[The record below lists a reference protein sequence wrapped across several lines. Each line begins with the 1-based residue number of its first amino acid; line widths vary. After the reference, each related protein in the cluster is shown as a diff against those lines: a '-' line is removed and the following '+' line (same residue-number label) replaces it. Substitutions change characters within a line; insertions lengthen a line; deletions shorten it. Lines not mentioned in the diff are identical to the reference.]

1 MRVAIYRRIST
12 DEERQPFSLDA
23 QQERL
28 AAYIGAQP
36 GWVLARS
43 YSDRMSGK
51 RLDRPGLR
59 QALQDARTGRYD
71 LLLVFKVDRLA
82 RSTGGLAKVLEELD
96 AARVAFRSA
105 SEPFDTS
112 TAAGRMMMHMLGV
125 FAEFEREMIVERTR
139 MGLARKAARGEWTGG
154 IPPFGYR
161 YDVDAQ
167 LLIPVPAQAALV
179 QRIFRFYVE
188 RRLGSATISGLINDA
203 GQLTSRG
210 RRWTPNRVLG
220 VLRNPTYIGQLPFN
234 GEHHQANHEPII
246 DPELFERAQL
256 LLQARSDSPRAQAAN
271 ASDYLLTSFLRCQR
285 CGHGFVGTAAHG
297 NGGTYRYYTCFSRQ
311 RHGTARCDQERLP
324 ASQLEEAIL
333 AETLAALDD
342 GSIFEEAAQ
351 RAADA
356 WHTQHPGRQAELA
369 GTQAA
374 LEERRAA
381 IGRYLRA
388 FETGRLSESTCANR
402 LTELDHEVRAL
413 ETHAAALEAECET
426 TPATGT
432 DDILTAVRRR
442 VEQAVTEGAPQ
453 QLKRLL
459 DTVVEQ
465 ILVESRAC
473 IQPYFVTPTVRTR
486 PGSRRRR
493 EDCRATALQARGMG
507 RRSALGPSRSQM
519 AERLRGLRRPRGADG
534 PTCAPRRSAPAPAA
548 EAPRSPSDGCPRRWS
563 GTICRIRDPTWRAC
577 RGTQTRRARR
587 EPRPRAG
594 CRPGSVEAMP
604 RAS

>member
-1 MRVAIYRRIST
+1 VRVAIYRRIST

-28 AAYIGAQP
+28 VAYIAAQP

-51 RLDRPGLR
+51 RLDRPGLQ
-59 QALQDARTGRYD
+59 QALQEAKTGGYD

-96 AARVAFRSA
+96 AAGVAFRSA

-112 TAAGRMMMHMLGV
+112 TAAGRMMMQMLGV

-154 IPPFGYR
+154 TAPIGYR

-167 LLIPVPAQAALV
+167 LLIPVPAHAALV
-179 QRIFRFYVE
+179 RRIFRVYVDH
-188 RRLGSATISGLINDA
+188 RLGSAAISSLLNDA

-210 RRWTPNRVLG
+210 RQWTPNRVLG

-234 GEHHQANHEPII
+234 GERHQANHEPII
-246 DPELFERAQL
+246 DRELFERAQL
-256 LLQARSDSPRAQAAN
+256 LLQERSESPRAQAAN
-271 ASDYLLTSFLRCQR
+271 ASDYLLTSFLRCRR

-297 NGGTYRYYTCFSRQ
+297 HGGVYRYYTCFSRQ

-351 RAADA
+351 RAKQA
-356 WHTQHPGRQAELA
+356 WNAQHPGRKAELA
-369 GTQAA
+369 GTQEA
-374 LEERRAA
+374 LRERRAA
-381 IGRYLRA
+381 VDRYLRA
-388 FETGRLSESTCANR
+388 FEAGRLSEAACAPR

-413 ETHAAALEAECET
+413 EARMAALEAECET
-426 TPATGT
+426 TPAMATDALLTG
-432 DDILTAVRRR
+432 VRRR
-442 VEQAVTEGAPQ
+442 VEQAVTDGAPQ
-453 QLKRLL
+453 QLKQLL
-459 DTVVEQ
+459 GTVVDQ

-473 IQPYFVTPTVRTR
+473 IQPYFVAPTVRTR
-486 PGSRRRR
+486 PASRRRTGI
-493 EDCRATALQARGMG
+493 E
-507 RRSALGPSRSQM
+507 
-519 AERLRGLRRPRGADG
+519 
-534 PTCAPRRSAPAPAA
+534 PA
-548 EAPRSPSDGCPRRWS
+548 
-563 GTICRIRDPTWRAC
+563 
-577 RGTQTRRARR
+577 
-587 EPRPRAG
+587 
-594 CRPGSVEAMP
+594 
-604 RAS
+604 